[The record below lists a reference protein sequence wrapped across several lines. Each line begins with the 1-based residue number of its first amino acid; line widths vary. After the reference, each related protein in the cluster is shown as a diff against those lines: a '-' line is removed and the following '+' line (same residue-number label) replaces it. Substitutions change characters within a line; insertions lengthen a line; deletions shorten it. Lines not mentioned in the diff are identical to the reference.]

1 MKKTKKRGKN
11 GKKRSPSAG
20 TLAALALFLLC
31 VVLLVVAMQKSHA
44 VSIKLPSGAPLPSS
58 RAAEGASDTGKKNT
72 EENPNEDGKDTVSD
86 TKDEQNENEN
96 EEPIGEGVASSASV
110 DIPEAPLDS
119 DVAGVVQ
126 APENAVGGEAS
137 SEIESESVAANEPIP
152 PAPHVSVSG
161 ISLSV
166 DSVSLTVGESRMPI
180 VTMSPADAS
189 DKGEIWTSDDPQIAV
204 VNGYGNITAKSAG
217 ACTVTVTS
225 RENPAVAACVSVTVN
240 ERVEPQ
246 VTYING
252 ILIANKSYP
261 LPSDYNPG
269 TDPTAKAAL
278 DTMIAAA
285 AQENISLWSR
295 SGFRSYD
302 TQKILYNSYAR
313 RDGAVAAD
321 RYSAR
326 PGYSEHQTGLAFD
339 LNSLSQSFAETAE
352 GKWLAAHCT
361 EYGFIIRYPKDKED
375 VTGYMYE
382 PWHVRYLGID
392 TAKAVADSGLTLE
405 EYLGITSAYAS

>member
-11 GKKRSPSAG
+11 REKRNPSAG

-31 VVLLVVAMQKSHA
+31 IALLVVAMQKSHA
-44 VSIKLPSGAPLPSS
+44 VSVKLPSGAPLPSS
-58 RAAEGASDTGKKNT
+58 RAAEEAENGETPLKTPTDGDGISDAKDTQI
-72 EENPNEDGKDTVSD
+72 ENEDT
-86 TKDEQNENEN
+86 
-96 EEPIGEGVASSASV
+96 IGEGVASSASV
-110 DIPEAPLDS
+110 DIPEVPLDS
-119 DVAGVVQ
+119 DTAAGAQ
-126 APENAVGGEAS
+126 APENTVG
-137 SEIESESVAANEPIP
+137 SEEPTNGNESESGTANEPIP
-152 PAPHVSVSG
+152 HAPHVSVSD
-161 ISLSV
+161 IFLSV
-166 DSVSLTVGESRMPI
+166 DSVSLTVGESHMPI

-217 ACTVTVTS
+217 ACTVTATS
-225 RENPAVAACVSVTVN
+225 RENPAVAACVSVTVK

-302 TQKILYNSYAR
+302 TQKILYDSYAR
-313 RDGAVAAD
+313 RDGAAAAD

-375 VTGYMYE
+375 VTGYLYE

>member
-11 GKKRSPSAG
+11 RKKRNPSAG

-44 VSIKLPSGAPLPSS
+44 VSIKLPSGAPLPSGYT
-58 RAAEGASDTGKKNT
+58 AEGTSDTDKKNT
-72 EENPNEDGKDTVSD
+72 EEEPSEGGKDTVSD
-86 TKDEQNENEN
+86 AKDEQNENEN
-96 EEPIGEGVASSASV
+96 EGSIGEGVASSASV

-126 APENAVGGEAS
+126 APENTVGSEAS

-225 RENPAVAACVSVTVN
+225 RENPAVAALVSVTVN

-313 RDGAVAAD
+313 RDGAAAAD

-352 GKWLAAHCT
+352 GKWLAAHCA